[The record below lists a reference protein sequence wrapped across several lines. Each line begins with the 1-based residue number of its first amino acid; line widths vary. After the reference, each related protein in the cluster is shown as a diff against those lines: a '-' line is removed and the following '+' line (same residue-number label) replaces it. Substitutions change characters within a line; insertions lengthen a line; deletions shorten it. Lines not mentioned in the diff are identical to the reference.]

1 MSKAEATE
9 AQLSRLLEQGSLD
22 FSAHA
27 SVSNAAGPGVLVHTT
42 TLTCLT
48 RVTDVVIYNA
58 DASAAVVTLYD
69 EDSTIMLVVSLAG
82 AETAV
87 LELKSALVYNA
98 HNIWARTTAVANAEV
113 TVSGKEIPPRWQ

>member
-1 MSKAEATE
+1 MGAEAAE
-9 AQLSRLLEQGSLD
+9 ARLSRLVAQGSLD

-27 SVSNAAGPGVLVHTT
+27 SVSNAVAPGVLIRTT
-42 TLTCLT
+42 TPACLV

-58 DASAAVVTLYD
+58 DAGAAIVTLYD
-69 EDSTIMLVVSLAG
+69 EDSTVMVVVSLAG

-87 LELKSALVYNA
+87 LELKASIVYNA

-113 TVSGKEIPPRWQ
+113 TIAGREIPGSHQ